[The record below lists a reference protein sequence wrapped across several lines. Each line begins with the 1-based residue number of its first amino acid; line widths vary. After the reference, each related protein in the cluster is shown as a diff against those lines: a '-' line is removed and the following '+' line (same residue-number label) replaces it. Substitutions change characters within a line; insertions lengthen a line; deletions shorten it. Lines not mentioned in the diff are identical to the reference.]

1 MKIQDI
7 KRINGI
13 LKQEFNIAKYNR
25 SLKLKKHIVRESIK
39 IYKEERS

>member
-1 MKIQDI
+1 MKIHYI

-13 LKQEFNIAKYNR
+13 VKQEFNIAKYNR

-39 IYKEERS
+39 I